1 MVKESVDINE
11 ELPLGPVEEAEIVE
25 EDVGTE
31 EKLVFILLD
40 ENKIEVVSKEIKVEA
55 LVLAKEEAPIV
66 ESKEEIIT
74 QNSWGFSI
82 FDPET
87 GITEYYASKGGYLG
101 KRSIQ

>member
-1 MVKESVDINE
+1 MKKNTKTIVDILEEVKEFISGIST
-11 ELPLGPVEEAEIVE
+11 
-25 EDVGTE
+25 DVGWSR
-31 EKLVFILLD
+31 F
-40 ENKIEVVSKEIKVEA
+40 
-55 LVLAKEEAPIV
+55 

>member
-1 MVKESVDINE
+1 M
-11 ELPLGPVEEAEIVE
+11 
-25 EDVGTE
+25 
-31 EKLVFILLD
+31 
-40 ENKIEVVSKEIKVEA
+40 EA
-55 LVLAKEEAPIV
+55 LVLANEEAPIV